1 MFNIPALIFPA
12 FFLKPKLLGRYNA
25 IRNLSEATLL
35 NFSCESRQ
43 MSFIIVHEMPL
54 IGQGMNQRDPNFK
67 SSRSFIWR

>member
-1 MFNIPALIFPA
+1 MFNIPALIFPV

-43 MSFIIVHEMPL
+43 MSFIIVHEMP
-54 IGQGMNQRDPNFK
+54 
-67 SSRSFIWR
+67 